1 MIGENNITES
11 PLVFVI
17 SQIENIL
24 ADDLKERKTNAKQH
38 PEDQIARL
46 AGGIREFGF
55 TVPLLIDGKNNIVAG
70 HGRKKAGVSLGMQ
83 SFPCVRVAHLSKAQ
97 IAALVLF
104 DNKISETGFDPA
116 LLQVEIGNLRDLDAE
131 LIALTGFTNQELES
145 LAASLEPKPEKPK
158 KTPEIVF
165 GAHKIQVTLSEL
177 QALEGLVEV
186 HLNRHGDLVGFVEKT
201 LLNQPS

>member
-70 HGRKKAGVSLGMQ
+70 HGRKKAGV
-83 SFPCVRVAHLSKAQ
+83 
-97 IAALVLF
+97 
-104 DNKISETGFDPA
+104 
-116 LLQVEIGNLRDLDAE
+116 
-131 LIALTGFTNQELES
+131 
-145 LAASLEPKPEKPK
+145 
-158 KTPEIVF
+158 
-165 GAHKIQVTLSEL
+165 
-177 QALEGLVEV
+177 
-186 HLNRHGDLVGFVEKT
+186 
-201 LLNQPS
+201 